1 MEQIVD
7 KDSFAKVFG
16 AICTDVAESRGG
28 PVDSV
33 LPVPVPSLTW
43 DEYVGQA
50 MVKQQLLV
58 RIHSA
63 KTRGKPMPH
72 VLLVA
77 EGGSGKTTIA
87 ELIAAELGKPLIEI
101 NRPPKNNDELIDR
114 IWQLSYGE
122 GGVLFVDEVH
132 LWPPGRAQHALMSLT
147 ESQMIDSDRGPVRFP
162 GVTVIAATTDPQKL
176 TKPLRSRFA
185 CKPTFLPYT
194 VEEIS
199 SIIERL
205 LRLEDIEIS
214 AEELTM
220 LAEAAGGNP
229 RQARHL
235 FEATR
240 DLHVTGLP
248 HNAATVLA
256 FCDIEP
262 DGLTRDHMAYLNVL
276 AACRHGRAG
285 KESLSDMLGI
295 ATSEVR
301 QLERLLSLRGLVA
314 LGGSSGRQITPA
326 GRLRVSG

>member
-1 MEQIVD
+1 MDMIVD
-7 KDSFAKVFG
+7 KASFAKVFG
-16 AICTDVAESRGG
+16 GIATAVAEAKGG
-28 PVDSV
+28 P
-33 LPVPVPSLTW
+33 LEGGLAVPQPSLTW
-43 DEYVGQA
+43 DDYVGQE

-63 KTRGKPMPH
+63 KARGERMPH

-87 ELIAAELGKPLIEI
+87 ELIAAELGQPLIEL

-114 IWQLSYGE
+114 IWQLSYGD

-147 ESQMIDSDRGPVRFP
+147 EAGMIDSDRGPVWFRN
-162 GVTVIAATTDPQKL
+162 VTVLAATTDPQKL

-185 CKPTFLPYT
+185 CKPTFLPYSDA
-194 VEEIS
+194 EIS

-205 LRLEDIEIS
+205 LYLEAIEIP
-214 AEELTM
+214 AED
-220 LAEAAGGNP
+220 LAALAAAAGGNP

-240 DLHVTGLP
+240 DLAVTELP
-248 HNAATVLA
+248 HDARTVLA

-262 DGLTRDHMAYLNVL
+262 DGLTRDHMAYLQVL
-276 AACRHGRAG
+276 AGCRHGRAG

-295 ATSEVR
+295 ATAEVR
-301 QLERLLSLRGLVA
+301 QLERLLSARGLVS
-314 LGGSSGRQITPA
+314 LGGAAGRQITPA
-326 GRLRVSG
+326 GRLRVSQ